1 MQKKPVAIVTG
12 ANRGMGL
19 EVARQLAQRG
29 YHVIM
34 TARDARKGAA
44 AFNQLREEGLDVELR
59 KVDVISRED
68 CIALAEYVKHE
79 HKGIDVLV
87 NNAAILPE
95 SGRDTTG
102 RYPSYPL
109 QIPPSSVMEIL
120 NVNTLGPLRMIQ
132 ALALLFR
139 ENARIVNVSSSMGQ
153 LSNMGNAHLGYRMSK
168 TALNTITTMFA
179 NVLSTKNIKVN
190 SVDPGWVQTSM
201 GGEQAPRSIEQGA
214 TSIVWAATL
223 PPDGPTGGFFRDGER
238 IEW

>member
-1 MQKKPVAIVTG
+1 MQENPVAIVTG

-19 EVARQLAQRG
+19 EVSRQLAQRG
-29 YHVIM
+29 LHVIM

-44 AFNQLREEGLDVELR
+44 AFNQLRAEGLDVELR

-68 CIALAEYVKHE
+68 CIALAEYVKQE
-79 HKGIDVLV
+79 HKGCDVLV
-87 NNAAILPE
+87 NNAGILPE
-95 SGRDTTG
+95 SGRDTSG
-102 RYPSYPL
+102 RYPSHPL
-109 QIPPSSVMEIL
+109 QIPPSSVMEII

-179 NVLSTKNIKVN
+179 NVLATKNIKVN
-190 SVDPGWVQTSM
+190 SVDPGWVQTAM
-201 GGEQAPRSIEQGA
+201 GGERASRTIEEGA
-214 TSIVWAATL
+214 ASIVWAAML
-223 PPDGPTGGFFRDGER
+223 GPDGPSGGFFRDGQPL
-238 IEW
+238 EW